1 MLTLELRVEIAVL
14 LRQGMSIRAI
24 ARHLPCSRQTVR
36 QYIRMGDMA
45 SSSRYSNRAPR
56 PGKLDPFK
64 AYILERIQ
72 AARPHWIPASVL
84 LQEIRERGYTGGYS
98 MLTVFLLPLKQQ
110 PAEPVVRF
118 DTPPGEQMQVDFT
131 IIRQGRCPLLAFVAP
146 LCGCRPT
153 YVRFYARQD
162 TAAWGD
168 GIKHALAFFGGT
180 PRHLLFDNAKAIIL
194 ERDVYGDGRHR
205 WNPLLL
211 ALAEEYGFSPRV
223 CRPYRAKT
231 KGKVERFN
239 RYFRE
244 SFVAP
249 LATTFKQSGLMLDVD
264 SANAR
269 GGSWL
274 VQTANARK
282 HGTTDVPP
290 DHRLQKELAAL
301 LPLPVLRP
309 SSAPRLTEPQRRAVP
324 VESIQHPLS
333 VYPSLLEARL

>member
-1 MLTLELRVEIAVL
+1 MLTLESRVEIAVL

-24 ARHLPCSRQTVR
+24 ARHLRCSRQTVR
-36 QYIRMGDMA
+36 RYIRMGDMA

-84 LQEIRERGYTGGYS
+84 VQEIRERGYTGGYS
-98 MLTVFLLPLKQQ
+98 MLTAFLLPLKQQ

-118 DTPPGEQMQVDFT
+118 ETPPGEQMQVDFT

-146 LCGCRPT
+146 LDGCRAT

-180 PRHLLFDNAKAIIL
+180 PWHLLFDNAKAIIL

-223 CRPYRAKT
+223 CRPYRVKT

-239 RYFRE
+239 RYLKE
-244 SFVAP
+244 SFVVP

-282 HGTTDVPP
+282 HGTTGVPP

-301 LPLPVLRP
+301 LPLPVVRP
-309 SSAPRLTEPQRRAVP
+309 SSEPGLTEPQRRAVP

>member
-1 MLTLELRVEIAVL
+1 MLTLESRVEIAVL

-24 ARHLPCSRQTVR
+24 ARHLRCSRQTVR
-36 QYIRMGDMA
+36 RYIRMGDMA

-64 AYILERIQ
+64 AYILERSQ
-72 AARPHWIPASVL
+72 AARPHWIHASVL

-98 MLTVFLLPLKQQ
+98 MLTAFLLPLKQQ

-118 DTPPGEQMQVDFT
+118 ETPPGEQMQVDFT

-146 LCGCRPT
+146 LGGCRAT

-211 ALAEEYGFSPRV
+211 ALAKEYGFSLGV
-223 CRPYRAKT
+223 CRPYQT

-239 RYFRE
+239 RYLKE
-244 SFVAP
+244 TFVVP

-282 HGTTDVPP
+282 HGTTGVPP

-324 VESIQHPLS
+324 VESIRHPLS

>member
-1 MLTLELRVEIAVL
+1 
-14 LRQGMSIRAI
+14 
-24 ARHLPCSRQTVR
+24 
-36 QYIRMGDMA
+36 
-45 SSSRYSNRAPR
+45 
-56 PGKLDPFK
+56 
-64 AYILERIQ
+64 
-72 AARPHWIPASVL
+72 
-84 LQEIRERGYTGGYS
+84 
-98 MLTVFLLPLKQQ
+98 
-110 PAEPVVRF
+110 
-118 DTPPGEQMQVDFT
+118 MQVDFT

-146 LCGCRPT
+146 LGGCRAT

-239 RYFRE
+239 RYIKE
-244 SFVAP
+244 SFVVP

-269 GGSWL
+269 GGLGWFKLPTRGSM
-274 VQTANARK
+274 
-282 HGTTDVPP
+282 
-290 DHRLQKELAAL
+290 AL
-301 LPLPVLRP
+301 LVFLRTTGCRRNW
-309 SSAPRLTEPQRRAVP
+309 PRCYPCLY
-324 VESIQHPLS
+324 SDLHQHPD
-333 VYPSLLEARL
+333 